1 MAERRSMSNWTTT
14 AIRKP
19 WQIRGWPLVFI
30 TGIILTIL
38 AMLDAPADNSTSAI
52 RTADGSTGCQLR
64 VSAAELRVRSS
75 PSTDADQVE
84 VLSEGAVVD
93 GTTTVTGGFRELEG
107 DRWAADQFLT
117 PMPGTNCG

>member
-1 MAERRSMSNWTTT
+1 MAAKWT
-14 AIRKP
+14 ASLKKP
-19 WQIRGWPLVFI
+19 WQIRGWGLVFI
-30 TGIILTIL
+30 SGIVLTIL
-38 AMLDAPADNSTSAI
+38 AMLDMPADSTTSAI

>member
-1 MAERRSMSNWTTT
+1 MAAKWT
-14 AIRKP
+14 ASLKKP
-19 WQIRGWPLVFI
+19 WQIRGWGLVFI
-30 TGIILTIL
+30 SGIVLTIL
-38 AMLDAPADNSTSAI
+38 AMLDMPADNTTSAI

-93 GTTTVTGGFRELEG
+93 GTTTVSGGFRELEG